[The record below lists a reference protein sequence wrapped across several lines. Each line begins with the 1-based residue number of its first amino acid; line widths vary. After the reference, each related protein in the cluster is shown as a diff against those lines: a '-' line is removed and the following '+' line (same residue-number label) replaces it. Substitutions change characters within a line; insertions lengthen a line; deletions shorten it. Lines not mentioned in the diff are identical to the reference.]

1 MILINSSSK
10 KTMGVFSSFLPVYVP
25 VGCGYLLAAA
35 HEKGI
40 DMRLV
45 DEQIVD
51 DPLSVIQTHTKT
63 MSKPYIFGFSVVTA
77 AYKSAIV
84 LSRKLKELYPDSL
97 IVFGGIH
104 PSAAPDEVLA
114 FEHIDVVVRG
124 EAEKILNELILS
136 VKGGKS
142 YTHLNGLSYRKD
154 GQVVHNKPGPIIKD
168 LNSMPGFP
176 YHLFTD
182 KRYNLSFVVS
192 SRGCPYNCIFCS
204 NRITTGKAYRYR
216 TPELTMEELELLFTK
231 YGIRHVY
238 FVDDNFVVNKK
249 RVFKLLELIRNSQIF
264 GQMTFSF
271 QGRADNFDPDL
282 FKALYDTGFTSV
294 DFGME
299 TASESVM
306 KLIKKGET
314 VAECVE
320 AVKAA
325 KKIGFHVSTSFI
337 YGLPTETH
345 QDRMDAAELGTS
357 LDIDSVKFNNATPF
371 PGTELYEI
379 AKKENRLNI
388 KGLYENFNS
397 VSTIIENPF
406 KKKPFS
412 YVPPGNTED
421 EIRRD
426 IIISYMTVWFSW
438 KRMKKLLSNPSEGQG
453 WFNAGESFIE
463 KIKKVPPLFFLGTVL
478 MVKCL
483 GALFSET
490 PKKQPGPASKS

>member
-1 MILINSSSK
+1 MILINSSSR
-10 KTMGVFSSFLPVYVP
+10 KTLGLFGPFLPIYVP

-35 HEKGI
+35 HEDGI

-51 DPLSVIQTHTKT
+51 DPLSEIKTHLKT
-63 MSKPYIFGFSVVTA
+63 MSKPYIFGFSVLTA
-77 AYKSAIV
+77 AYKSAIE
-84 LSRKLKELYPDSL
+84 LSRKLKERYPDST

-124 EAEKILNELILS
+124 EAEMILKDLYRCIK
-136 VKGGKS
+136 KGES
-142 YTHLNGLSYRKD
+142 YHHLDGLSYRENQKII
-154 GQVVHNKPGPIIKD
+154 HNRPGPIIKD
-168 LNSMPGFP
+168 LNSLPSFP

-182 KRYNLSFVVS
+182 NKYNLSFVVS

-204 NRITTGKAYRYR
+204 NRVTTGKSYRYR
-216 TPELTMEELELLFTK
+216 FPELTVAELELLYTK
-231 YGIRHVY
+231 YGIKHAF

-249 RVFKLLELIRNSQIF
+249 RVFNLIELIRNSVIF
-264 GQMTFSF
+264 GKMTFSF
-271 QGRADNFDPDL
+271 QGRADNFDSDL
-282 FKALYDTGFTSV
+282 FKKLYDTGFKSV

-299 TASESVM
+299 TSSESVM
-306 KLIKKGET
+306 KIIKKGET
-314 VAECVE
+314 VAECVD

-345 QDRMDAAELGTS
+345 EDRMGAVEISKQLN
-357 LDIDSVKFNNATPF
+357 IDTVKFNNATPF

-379 AKKENRLNI
+379 AKRENRLNI
-388 KGLYENFNS
+388 QGLYENFNS

-412 YVPPGNTED
+412 YIPEGNTEQ

-426 IIISYMTVWFSW
+426 IIISYMAIWFNW
-438 KRMKKLLSNPSEGQG
+438 KRMAKLLTSPSEGQG

-463 KIKKVPPLFFLGTVL
+463 TIKKIPSLFLLGGVL
-478 MVKCL
+478 MIKCL
-483 GALFSET
+483 GALV
-490 PKKQPGPASKS
+490 PVKSK